1 MNELKARALQLLRA
15 SADAPSATSPRAG
28 AGDDPSTP
36 SSSSKKGT
44 PSKQGA
50 KKRTPGGGTPVTPA
64 TVGSTPGTPGGTGGS
79 GRKGKGR
86 ARFAE
91 FWPRDVVREGL
102 REQHLHEGKIRV
114 NPHRRQEAYVSL
126 EGVPHDVKMDG
137 YAAQNRVIDGD
148 TVVFA
153 IDPIEDWP
161 ALMEEK
167 TPRKASRGGR
177 GATGDGAA
185 PEAPAFRAEAGAG
198 GGLGEDDAEG
208 GEGDAYWKT
217 VDAEDDYGDDDLDLD
232 DDPYDEDVLPGRV
245 RRLAIGG
252 GLVDAAGPV
261 KPPSIATLAVAARR
275 GGVNGTPL
283 RPTGRV
289 VAVSQTSPRRET
301 VVGYVGFAEEEF
313 GFGGGRNGKGGT
325 GVPTRNPKGGTSTP
339 ASSRKVKEEMYP
351 NNIPPLRLYPT
362 DPKLPWMIVDM
373 SPSFLPAPIAALAV
387 ENGGAGLKGI
397 LVSARVSKW
406 STSYVWPHCQ
416 LRESLGM
423 AGELE
428 TETCLLYTSP
438 SPRDQRGSRMP
449 SSA

>member
-126 EGVPHDVKMDG
+126 EGVPHDVKIDG

-167 TPRKASRGGR
+167 TPRKASRGR
-177 GATGDGAA
+177 
-185 PEAPAFRAEAGAG
+185 P
-198 GGLGEDDAEG
+198 
-208 GEGDAYWKT
+208 
-217 VDAEDDYGDDDLDLD
+217 
-232 DDPYDEDVLPGRV
+232 
-245 RRLAIGG
+245 RRHW
-252 GLVDAAGPV
+252 
-261 KPPSIATLAVAARR
+261 RR
-275 GGVNGTPL
+275 GGARGT
-283 RPTGRV
+283 RV
-289 VAVSQTSPRRET
+289 PRR
-301 VVGYVGFAEEEF
+301 GR
-313 GFGGGRNGKGGT
+313 GGRRVGRGRRGG
-325 GVPTRNPKGGTSTP
+325 
-339 ASSRKVKEEMYP
+339 
-351 NNIPPLRLYPT
+351 
-362 DPKLPWMIVDM
+362 W
-373 SPSFLPAPIAALAV
+373 
-387 ENGGAGLKGI
+387 
-397 LVSARVSKW
+397 
-406 STSYVWPHCQ
+406 
-416 LRESLGM
+416 
-423 AGELE
+423 
-428 TETCLLYTSP
+428 
-438 SPRDQRGSRMP
+438 
-449 SSA
+449 